1 MAEGLRERNKRE
13 KLERAKKAARELFAR
28 QGFEATTIRQI
39 AEHAGI
45 GLGTLYSYVQTK
57 HELLDLVFLDD
68 WGRVE
73 DESYASLPED
83 AGLVD
88 ALLHVFGRM
97 MDHYARDPEMSRLYV
112 RETLFPGA
120 GDMGPR
126 LERGLR
132 VIQRVGGLVG
142 RAQQRGEVD
151 SRIEPLSAATN
162 LFGLYLFHLS
172 AWLSGIRGQ
181 EDTRA
186 ALRTSLELQL
196 RGLRPDT
203 SPGRKSR
210 T

>member
-68 WGRVE
+68 WGGVE
-73 DESYASLPED
+73 DASYASLPEE

-88 ALLHVFGRM
+88 ALLHVFGTM
-97 MDHYARDPEMSRLYV
+97 MDHYARDPEMSRLFV
-112 RETLFPGA
+112 RETLFPGG

-126 LERGLR
+126 MERGMR
-132 VIQRVGGLVG
+132 VLQRLGGLVE

-151 SRIEPLSAATN
+151 RDIEPVAAAAN
-162 LFGLYLFHLS
+162 LFALYLFHVS
-172 AWLSGIRGQ
+172 TWLSGMRSL

-186 ALRTSLELQL
+186 ALRGSLELQL
-196 RGLRPDT
+196 RGLRPAP

>member
-13 KLERAKKAARELFAR
+13 KLERAKQAARELFAR

-57 HELLDLVFLDD
+57 HELLDLVFLDE

-73 DESYASLPED
+73 DASYASLPEE
-83 AGLVD
+83 AGLVE
-88 ALLHVFGRM
+88 ALLHVFGTM
-97 MDHYARDPEMSRLYV
+97 MDHYARDPEMSRLFV
-112 RETLFPGA
+112 RETLFPGG

-126 LERGLR
+126 VERGLR
-132 VIQRVGGLVG
+132 VLQRLSGLVE

-151 SRIEPLSAATN
+151 PEVAPGAAATN
-162 LFGLYLFHLS
+162 AFGLYLFHVS
-172 AWLSGIRGQ
+172 TWLTGMRGL

-186 ALRTSLELQL
+186 ALRASLELQL
-196 RGLRPDT
+196 RGLRPA
-203 SPGRKSR
+203 SPRSRKSR